1 VIAEERYEKLCD
13 SILKDES
20 EIAVAPTFEKLVA

>member
-1 VIAEERYEKLCD
+1 MYTYD

-20 EIAVAPTFEKLVA
+20 EIRSYPNGFHKRR

>member
-20 EIAVAPTFEKLVA
+20 EIAVAPTLEKLVA